1 MVTLATAGASP
12 AKIRADPRGVAPP
25 AHRHSRTLH
34 DQLIT
39 SRCGSATWSCTLD
52 PHLSI
57 GPNRIQILQVC
68 NGKLHHLGRVGK
80 MYT

>member
-52 PHLSI
+52 SHSPREET
-57 GPNRIQILQVC
+57 PNKTAWDCKNNDFVA
-68 NGKLHHLGRVGK
+68 
-80 MYT
+80 